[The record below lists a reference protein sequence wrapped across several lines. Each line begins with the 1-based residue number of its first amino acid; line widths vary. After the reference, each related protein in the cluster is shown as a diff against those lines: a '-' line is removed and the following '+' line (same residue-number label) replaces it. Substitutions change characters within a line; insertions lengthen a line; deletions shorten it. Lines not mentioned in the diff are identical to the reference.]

1 MNNYTYNFEVRRMIL
16 HFMAAIDGAV
26 IKRYDKDQ
34 NPVDSIAVNYI
45 YGPKQRIMKDLI
57 DSAEHV
63 KLPIVAIML
72 KSISRDSTRGRDNI
86 MGRAENILTYNDESN
101 LDVPA
106 PIPVN
111 LVFELTIMAKYQM
124 DLEQIITNFIPYS
137 DPYFIVSWKEP
148 FTNHE
153 IRSEILWNG
162 DINIDTPVELQGTDA
177 YSQITATTAF
187 TYKGYMFKNKAK
199 SVGKICRIDS
209 NFILTDKWFCDYDNL
224 VDYAETLPKE
234 SFTITGK
241 PIVSWADPIVIKSGS
256 TMPPCTAFGIEDYD
270 PYEIIGRTE
279 TLTIEGQFNNIT
291 DIFLSA
297 SDVSMFSTPVS
308 TVNIF
313 EESDI
318 YPEFEGIM
326 IDSFKPIEGLI
337 NKITFDLPVFNGGGR
352 VDVIVVN
359 ECGYSK
365 LSVDRHKINNMEN
378 PYNSSHPLYNPWIK
392 MNDPFNGGI
401 EVIDTDLNC
410 VQDISI
416 LQAIDGKIIKTL
428 GDYFIV
434 EM

>member
-34 NPVDSIAVNYI
+34 VAVDSIAVNYI

-86 MGRAENILTYNDESN
+86 MGRFEDLTTYNNETN

-124 DLEQIITNFIPYS
+124 DLEQIITNFIPYA

-162 DINIDTPVELQGTDA
+162 DISIDTPVELQGKDP
-177 YSQITATTAF
+177 YSQITASTSF

-234 SFTITGK
+234 SFTITGVPK
-241 PIVSWADPIVIKSGS
+241 LEWAQPLVIKSGS
-256 TMPPCTAFGIEDYD
+256 TMSACDTKDEDYD
-270 PYEIIGRTE
+270 PTEILGRTE
-279 TLTIEGQFNNIT
+279 TLTIEGQLNDIT

-297 SDVSMFSTPVS
+297 SDITMFGDLPVS
-308 TVNIF
+308 AIDIF
-313 EESDI
+313 DGDT
-318 YPEFEGIM
+318 EFPAFTGLVIE
-326 IDSFKPIEGLI
+326 SFKPIEGDP
-337 NKITFDLPVFNGGGR
+337 NKLTFDLPIFIDRGK
-352 VDVIVVN
+352 VDIIVVN
-359 ECGYSK
+359 SCGYSK
-365 LSVDRHKINNMEN
+365 LSEDRRIITGEN
-378 PYNSSHPLYNPWIK
+378 PYNLGHPLHRAWKK
-392 MNDPFNGGI
+392 MNDPFAGGI
-401 EVIDTDLNC
+401 EVIKTDLLC
-410 VQDISI
+410 VPLINVMET
-416 LQAIDGKIIKTL
+416 IDGKVIKTL
-428 GDYFIV
+428 NDYFIT
-434 EM
+434 EI